1 MQLELFPGYALT
13 SVEAGVEIVNA
24 EVENNQFE
32 VLLYA
37 ADNAAERDLVFR
49 VNSPESNVIFSHVN
63 PDTPIN
69 VYIDGDVI
77 INGNLTITGE
87 LSVDGDIDYTGR
99 KNDHSVTYCFNDL
112 EIVYD
117 ISSNLIYANGK
128 ETKNCS
134 ELGKLLVNA
143 LRKNQDD
150 LTFNN
155 MKDFFNY

>member
-13 SVEAGVEIVNA
+13 SVEAGIEIA
-24 EVENNQFE
+24 EVNNNQFE

-37 ADNAAERDLVFR
+37 ANNAAERDLVFR

-77 INGNLTITGE
+77 INGNLSITGE
-87 LSVDGDIDYTGR
+87 LSVEGEIEYIGQQYE
-99 KNDHSVTYCFNDL
+99 HSVTYCFNGL

-117 ISSNLIYANGK
+117 MKSNLIYANGK
-128 ETKNCS
+128 ETRNS
-134 ELGKLLVNA
+134 AELGKLLINA

-150 LTFNN
+150 LTFNDT
-155 MKDFFNY
+155 KDFFNY